1 MIEPVRTR
9 VREENAVTMFAVGA
23 ALSVIGLVV
32 AGNTGG
38 GVDTVV
44 GASVQLAG
52 VGVLI
57 ATALWSDTWEPQADR
72 Q

>member
-1 MIEPVRTR
+1 
-9 VREENAVTMFAVGA
+9 MFAVGA

-38 GVDTVV
+38 GVDTAV

-57 ATALWSDTWEPQADR
+57 ATALWGDTWESTDGQR
-72 Q
+72 

>member
-1 MIEPVRTR
+1 
-9 VREENAVTMFAVGA
+9 MFAVGA